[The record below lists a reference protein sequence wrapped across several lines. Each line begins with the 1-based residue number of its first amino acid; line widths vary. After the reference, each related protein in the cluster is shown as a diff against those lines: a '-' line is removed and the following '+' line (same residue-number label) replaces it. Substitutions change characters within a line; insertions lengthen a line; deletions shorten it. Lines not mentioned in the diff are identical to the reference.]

1 MRQTI
6 FKQQHT
12 AMIYLFYPYPSTFDP
27 TGGWG
32 SAFLVVLCAIMA
44 YKEATRGRVKKKLP
58 PDPHPQ
64 KYTYRSF
71 LFEILFFILAVG
83 ALVFELGIM
92 GYLS

>member
-1 MRQTI
+1 MTELFVILI
-6 FKQQHT
+6 FFGALKIFSGIH
-12 AMIYLFYPYPSTFDP
+12 L
-27 TGGWG
+27 
-32 SAFLVVLCAIMA
+32 
-44 YKEATRGRVKKKLP
+44 KKVA
-58 PDPHPQ
+58 DPHPQ

>member
-1 MRQTI
+1 MNALLV
-6 FKQQHT
+6 T
-12 AMIYLFYPYPSTFDP
+12 ALLLFDLIP
-27 TGGWG
+27 GEGWVWAVFLTCAFV
-32 SAFLVVLCAIMA
+32 SA
-44 YKEATRGRVKKKLP
+44 YRKGRVKKKLP
-58 PDPHPQ
+58 PDLHPQ

>member
-1 MRQTI
+1 
-6 FKQQHT
+6 
-12 AMIYLFYPYPSTFDP
+12 MIILVPALQYPFFSPPGLCGSLLLLFVAVYMV
-27 TGGWG
+27 GK
-32 SAFLVVLCAIMA
+32 VLRKNLERA
-44 YKEATRGRVKKKLP
+44 KKKLP

>member
-1 MRQTI
+1 MNILIPALQCPLLFMSGIGRTWLMVFVI
-6 FKQQHT
+6 
-12 AMIYLFYPYPSTFDP
+12 IYIAGKALRESLER
-27 TGGWG
+27 
-32 SAFLVVLCAIMA
+32 A
-44 YKEATRGRVKKKLP
+44 KKKLP

>member
-1 MRQTI
+1 MLYM
-6 FKQQHT
+6 F
-12 AMIYLFYPYPSTFDP
+12 FPYPFAGPPMGLLS
-27 TGGWG
+27 
-32 SAFLVVLCAIMA
+32 SLVCLVICFTYA

-71 LFEILFFILAVG
+71 LFEIIFFILAVG